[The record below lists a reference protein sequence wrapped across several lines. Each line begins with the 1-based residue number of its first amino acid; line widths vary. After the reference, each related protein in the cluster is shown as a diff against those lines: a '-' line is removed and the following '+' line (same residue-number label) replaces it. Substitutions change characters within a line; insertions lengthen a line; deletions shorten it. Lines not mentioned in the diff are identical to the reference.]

1 MMINFKSLYK
11 SKWTSIDKVQGWRHY
26 EISNVFKKK
35 REVEIFSICSSDIK
49 IIIPIDYLKDKSKW
63 RAGWFN

>member
-35 REVEIFSICSSDIK
+35 REVEIFSICNSDIK